1 MSATHRNEILKRFM
15 LSIWG
20 IVTLILVFCIAL
32 LINEM
37 IKSGQDPLNAFTNQ
51 NAQVTA
57 KSTQNKPTTIRKTQ
71 QILLYFASNDARTL
85 VAEKQQ
91 IEFTDTLIENCR
103 ATLQNLIAG
112 PQTNL
117 TPILPPSTKIRG
129 LYLLENGEM
138 VIDFSRELISQHA
151 RTKSATL
158 ESLMIYG
165 IVNTLTQTNLQQET
179 ANNIQS
185 IRFLFEGAPPQEN
198 FPAHIDL
205 SEPIEPNNEW
215 LPARPERFAHD

>member
-15 LSIWG
+15 LAIWG

-57 KSTQNKPTTIRKTQ
+57 KITQNKPTTTRKTQ

-91 IEFTDTLIENCR
+91 IEFTDTLVENCR

-158 ESLMIYG
+158 ESLMVYG

-179 ANNIQS
+179 ANNIQRV
-185 IRFLFEGAPPQEN
+185 RFLFEGAPPQEN

-215 LPARPERFAHD
+215 LAAPPERFPHD